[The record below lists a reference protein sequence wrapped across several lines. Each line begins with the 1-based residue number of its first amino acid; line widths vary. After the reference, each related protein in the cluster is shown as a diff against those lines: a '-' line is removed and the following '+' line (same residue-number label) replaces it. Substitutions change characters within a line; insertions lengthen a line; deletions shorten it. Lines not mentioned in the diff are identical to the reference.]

1 MTKKIILAVVIA
13 AVVFAL
19 YYFVPFP
26 KTMDFQL
33 DGFIRNTK
41 GETIA
46 PCSVEFSGG
55 MQRYLIKKEN
65 ILEGTLQFSDGTQT
79 YTYTFDTLVTPYRL
93 RDLNYAYGYRYD
105 EHNNSVSC
113 KLYFTDD
120 LSTYVVL
127 DGGTAYCISTL
138 EESKFLNIYE
148 VIAQTNSISN

>member
-1 MTKKIILAVVIA
+1 MIKKIIAAVVIA
-13 AVVFAL
+13 AVIFAL
-19 YYFVPFP
+19 YYFIPFP
-26 KTMDFQL
+26 KTIDFKL
-33 DGFIRNTK
+33 DGSNRNAN
-41 GETIA
+41 GEAIA
-46 PCSVEFSGG
+46 PCSVEFSGR

-120 LSTYVVL
+120 LSTFIVL
-127 DGGTAYCISTL
+127 DNGTAYCVSTL
-138 EESKFLNIYE
+138 EESKFIKIYE
-148 VIAQTNSISN
+148 VIAQVNSISK